1 MKLNSAIVI
10 LIVGFAS
17 QALALGY
24 IDSSVLGHLA
34 IPAILAGS
42 GYSLIGLGKSLS
54 HGHHGGHYGHHGGYH
69 SHGVVHHIHGH
80 GHGYGGYGLW

>member
-1 MKLNSAIVI
+1 MKFNGAIVI

-34 IPAILAGS
+34 IPAILGAS
-42 GYSLIGLGKSLS
+42 GYSLIGLGKSLA
-54 HGHHGGHYGHHGGYH
+54 HGHGGHYGHHGGYH